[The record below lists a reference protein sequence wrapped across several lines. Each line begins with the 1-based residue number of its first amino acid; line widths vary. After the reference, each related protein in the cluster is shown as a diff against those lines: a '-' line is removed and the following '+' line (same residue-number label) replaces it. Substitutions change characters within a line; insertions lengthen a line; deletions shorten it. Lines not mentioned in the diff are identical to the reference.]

1 MFAVNRA
8 KVDKYSGQRLN
19 ELCGAFLDQL
29 AAMGVRF
36 GLPNFVRWLQGEA
49 QRNAMLRELNLLND
63 HCLNDIGRR
72 RPLDQKTDDL
82 VKRLHAGG

>member
-1 MFAVNRA
+1 MFAVNRD

-82 VKRLHAGG
+82 VKRLRAGG